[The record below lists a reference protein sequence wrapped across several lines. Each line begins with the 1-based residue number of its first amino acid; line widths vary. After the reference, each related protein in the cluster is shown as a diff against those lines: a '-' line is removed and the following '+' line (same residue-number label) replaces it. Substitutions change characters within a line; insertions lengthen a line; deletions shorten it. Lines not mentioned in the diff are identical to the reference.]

1 MPGSSDQPEANPLRR
16 AATGG
21 ERREANSLNRATAGD
36 PGTNG
41 DPKARPPSQAARVAP
56 GTAFPQ
62 LPARDLDHILVQ
74 TDSLWEDLR
83 GARLFVTGGSGFFG
97 RWMLE
102 SFVHV
107 NERLGLGAS
116 ALVLSRRPADFARAA
131 PHLVCR
137 PSIDV
142 MSGDVRSFDWPAGQF
157 THVLH
162 LATQSEREAGALSP
176 AASHETSVRG
186 TARVLGFAAAC
197 GAHRLLFT
205 SSGAVYG
212 TQPPALER
220 LPEDFAG
227 APDADDPAAGY
238 ALGKLEA
245 ERLCA
250 VAAAESDLQPTVAR
264 CFAFVGPGL
273 PLDANFAVG
282 NFIRDALHGDAI
294 RVNGDGTPLRSYLY
308 AADLAVWLWTVLL
321 CGVPARP
328 YNVGSGQAICIRDL
342 AELVARVVGNGTPV
356 IVAKTPAPGVPPA
369 RYVPDVSRAR
379 AELGVR
385 ASISLDDGLE
395 RTVDW
400 LTGWVRPG

>member
-1 MPGSSDQPEANPLRR
+1 
-16 AATGG
+16 
-21 ERREANSLNRATAGD
+21 
-36 PGTNG
+36 
-41 DPKARPPSQAARVAP
+41 
-56 GTAFPQ
+56 
-62 LPARDLDHILVQ
+62 
-74 TDSLWEDLR
+74 
-83 GARLFVTGGSGFFG
+83 
-97 RWMLE
+97 
-102 SFVHV
+102 
-107 NERLGLGAS
+107 
-116 ALVLSRRPADFARAA
+116 
-131 PHLVCR
+131 
-137 PSIDV
+137 
-142 MSGDVRSFDWPAGQF
+142 
-157 THVLH
+157 
-162 LATQSEREAGALSP
+162 
-176 AASHETSVRG
+176 
-186 TARVLGFAAAC
+186 
-197 GAHRLLFT
+197 
-205 SSGAVYG
+205 
-212 TQPPALER
+212 
-220 LPEDFAG
+220 
-227 APDADDPAAGY
+227 
-238 ALGKLEA
+238 
-245 ERLCA
+245 
-250 VAAAESDLQPTVAR
+250 LQPTVAR

-273 PLDANFAVG
+273 PLDANYAVG